1 MSIFSIS
8 LEILGVA
15 LCIATAPLVAEL
27 LLVTTAALLPSKA
40 VEDDGRGGNDKTN
53 PFRLAVVVPA
63 HNEETLIG
71 RCVRSILASQAKDV
85 EVLVVA
91 HNCNDNTGVEAERA
105 GARVLALTET
115 SQTGKG
121 CALHHG
127 FSTAMAEGFD
137 AVLVIDADS
146 VVSLNLVEA
155 VRRRFSAGA
164 KAVQC
169 RYQMLSETPNRR
181 TRLMDLAFM
190 GFNVVRPRGRE
201 RLGLSVGLFGNG
213 FGLHKDVLAKLPY
226 EARSTTED
234 LEYHLMLVCAGIRAE
249 LVDSASVVSEAPA
262 SAGGATT
269 QRARWEGGRFRMMK
283 QWSPRLLAMIV
294 RGHLHLLEALIDLLG
309 LPLAFGVGL
318 LVLALCLPVEWLRF
332 YAAGSFVVIAAH
344 VLTAAASGPDF
355 AGAMKALLTA
365 PLYILWKLWMF
376 PRIWRASR
384 TDTPWVRTSRD
395 ASA

>member
-1 MSIFSIS
+1 MSILSIS

-15 LCIATAPLVAEL
+15 LLIVTVPLVAEL
-27 LLVTTAALLPSKA
+27 LLVTTAALLPAKAAQDDRDNGSK
-40 VEDDGRGGNDKTN
+40 ETN

-63 HNEETLIG
+63 HNEQSLIG
-71 RCVRSILASQAKDV
+71 RCVRSILASQPEHV

-91 HNCNDNTGVEAERA
+91 HNCNDNTGLEAERA
-105 GARVLALTET
+105 GARVLALNET

-127 FSTAMAEGFD
+127 FSTAMTESFD

-155 VRRRFSAGA
+155 VRRRFMAGA

-169 RYQMLSETPNRR
+169 RYQMLSETPSRR

-213 FGLHKDVLAKLPY
+213 FGLHKDVLDKLPY

-262 SAGGATT
+262 SAGGAST
-269 QRARWEGGRFRMMK
+269 QRARWEGGRLRMMK
-283 QWSPRLLAMIV
+283 QWSPRLLALVV
-294 RGHLHLLEALIDLLG
+294 RGHLRLLEALLDLLG
-309 LPLAFGVGL
+309 LPLAFVVGL
-318 LVLALCLPVEWLRF
+318 LALALCLPVEWLRL
-332 YAAGSFVVIAAH
+332 YAAGSFAVIALH
-344 VLTAAASGPDF
+344 VLVAAASGPDF

-384 TDTPWVRTSRD
+384 ADTPWVRTSRD